1 MSQLGKKVPQRHA
14 SSCYIS
20 LISDCLI
27 VKAVRLI
34 KSYFG
39 FHEQESK
46 KNQKH
51 VT

>member
-1 MSQLGKKVPQRHA
+1 MSQLRKKIPQKCA
-14 SSCYIS
+14 S

-34 KSYFG
+34 KFYFG

-46 KNQKH
+46 KN
-51 VT
+51 